1 MSDVTAGTR
10 GGIAGASD
18 VTAIPGDVAAGA
30 SAPQA
35 VAAELPPVHRDISLV
50 AGYAYGVNL
59 DANAL
64 LASLFIGLVGT
75 ACFVYGRRQGRLP
88 PMAVGAAMVIY
99 PYFVPN
105 VLVMVA
111 VAVALLVALWGAM
124 RAGW

>member
-1 MSDVTAGTR
+1 VD
-10 GGIAGASD
+10 
-18 VTAIPGDVAAGA
+18 
-30 SAPQA
+30 
-35 VAAELPPVHRDISLV
+35 
-50 AGYAYGVNL
+50 L

-64 LASLFIGLVGT
+64 LASLFIGLVGA

-105 VLVMVA
+105 VLVMVG
-111 VAVALLVALWGAM
+111 VAIALLVAMWGAL